1 MMQRPLFPIVPNGGF
16 PGKVPLSDVNANSDA
31 AGASKASPRWGYL
44 NMTVLMV
51 MAKNTMLINPVVR

>member
-1 MMQRPLFPIVPNGGF
+1 LIAIVPNGGF
-16 PGKVPLSDVNANSDA
+16 PGKVPLREVNANNDA

-51 MAKNTMLINPVVR
+51 MAKNTMLINPAVR